1 MTKILVT
8 GGAAGLGEAIT
19 RVCAASSDNKVYF
32 TYHSSIEN
40 AARLEAEYLNV
51 ESIACDFTNVLDV
64 DNLKEQLI
72 KFDIDVLVNNAYTG
86 AFIKTY
92 FHKTEPCE
100 FLGEFK
106 ANILPTIAVTQ
117 AAIQCFRKKKHG
129 KIITI
134 LTSALIDAPPLG
146 AGVYVANKAYLAA
159 LSKVWAT
166 ENAKFNIVA
175 NTISPAFMLT
185 AFTSG
190 VDERIVEQM
199 RDAHP
204 LKQLLTT
211 FEVAEVVSF
220 LCKASPQIN
229 GIDIPVNSALSM
241 R

>member
-1 MTKILVT
+1 MKILVT
-8 GGAAGLGEAIT
+8 GGASGLGEAIT
-19 RVCAASSDNKVYF
+19 RVCAAVADNQVYF
-32 TYHSSIEN
+32 TYHSSVEN

-51 ESIACDFTNVLDV
+51 KSIACDFTSDLDV
-64 DNLKEQLI
+64 DNLKERLT
-72 KFDIDVLVNNAYTG
+72 KLDIDVLVNNVYTG

-92 FHKTEPCE
+92 FHKTESRE
-100 FLGEFK
+100 FLDEFK
-106 ANILPTIAVTQ
+106 ANILPTVAVTQ

-134 LTSALIDAPPLG
+134 LTSALISAPPIG

-166 ENAKFNIVA
+166 ENAKFNITA

-190 VDERIVEQM
+190 VDERMVERMQES
-199 RDAHP
+199 HP

-211 FEVAEVVSF
+211 SEAAEAVAF
-220 LCKASPQIN
+220 LCTASRQIN
-229 GIDIPVNSALSM
+229 GIDIPVNSALNM